1 MSGGGGTTSEQW
13 PEQRERE
20 DWEKGRWC
28 GEREGTG
35 RVYDISSALK
45 SVAPTSLRYRLP
57 CALRGKHLGAMSH
70 MLRSRCVT
78 SASCVMAP
86 SPESKAKLTS
96 SRDPNVI
103 FFQKRVKLQKKIGGW
118 DAK

>member
-1 MSGGGGTTSEQW
+1 MGENFWELNG
-13 PEQRERE
+13 PRE

-35 RVYDISSALK
+35 RVYDISSTLK
-45 SVAPTSLRYRLP
+45 SVAPTSLPYRLP

-78 SASCVMAP
+78 SVSCVMAP
-86 SPESKAKLTS
+86 SPESKVKFTS

-103 FFQKRVKLQKKIGGW
+103 FFLQKRVKLQKKLGGW